1 MSRQVRS
8 LNPMPIGIG
17 VIVLVVVLMWTAL
30 NVGRLPFLGG
40 GTEYSA
46 AFSEAAGLKAGN
58 DVMVGGVKVG
68 EVSSVALEGTH
79 VRVEFTAE
87 QVRISGE
94 PRLEIGIGTLLGNK
108 FLDLDPGRGGEW
120 DPDEQIPLDL
130 TTAPYDIV
138 PAFADLTEAVGEIDT
153 AQVAEAFTTLA
164 DAFRDA
170 PPHVRGAID
179 GVSRLS
185 TTLTSRDAALSQL
198 LASTEV
204 VTATLAERREQITR
218 LMGDGSLLLDE
229 IRTRQAAISQLLT
242 ATADL
247 SVQLRGVVS
256 DNSAVIG
263 PALEQ
268 LRAVTEI
275 LEANQDDLREFLS
288 LIYPT
293 TRMLVDTTGQG
304 PWFDGILGG
313 VTPVPESDS
322 FPLAPV
328 QDVPETLGE
337 LLGIPGSAP

>member
-1 MSRQVRS
+1 MSRPVRS
-8 LNPMPIGIG
+8 MNPLPIGIG
-17 VIVLVVVLMWTAL
+17 VIGLVVVLMWTAL

-40 GTEYSA
+40 GTEYVA

-58 DVMVGGVKVG
+58 DVMVAGVKVG
-68 EVSSVALEGTH
+68 EVRSVALEGTH
-79 VRVEFTAE
+79 VRVEFSAE
-87 QVRISGE
+87 DVRLSGE
-94 PRLEIGIGTLLGNK
+94 PRLTIGIGTLLGNK
-108 FLDLDPGRGGEW
+108 YLDLQPGRGGSW
-120 DPDEQIPLDL
+120 DPDEQIPLEL
-130 TTAPYDIV
+130 TTAPYDVV
-138 PAFADLTEAVGEIDT
+138 PAFADLTEAVGQIDT

-164 DAFRDA
+164 DTFRDA
-170 PPHVRGAID
+170 PPQVRGAID

-185 TTLTSRDAALSQL
+185 TTITSRDEALSQL
-198 LASTEV
+198 LAAAET
-204 VTATLAERREQITR
+204 VTATLAERREQIIR

-229 IRTRQAAISQLLT
+229 IRSRQAAISQLLA

-256 DNSAVIG
+256 DNQAVIG
-263 PALEQ
+263 PALGQ

-275 LEANQDDLREFLS
+275 LEANQDDLREFLA

-313 VTPVPESDS
+313 VTPIPESDS

-328 QDVPETLGE
+328 QDVPGTLGE
-337 LLGIPGSAP
+337 LLGIPAGAP

>member
-1 MSRQVRS
+1 M
-8 LNPMPIGIG
+8 NPMPMGIG
-17 VIVLVVVLMWTAL
+17 VVVLVVALMWTAL
-30 NVGRLPFLGG
+30 NIGRLPFLGG
-40 GTEYSA
+40 GTEFSA

-58 DVMVGGVKVG
+58 DVMVAGVKVG
-68 EVSSVALEGTH
+68 EVRSVALEGTH
-79 VRVEFTAE
+79 VRVEFSAE
-87 QVRISGE
+87 DVRLSGE
-94 PRLEIGIGTLLGNK
+94 PRLTIGIGTLLGNK
-108 FLDLDPGRGGEW
+108 FLDLQPGRGGTW
-120 DPDEQIPLDL
+120 DPDEQIPLEL
-130 TTAPYDIV
+130 TTAPYDVV
-138 PAFADLTEAVGEIDT
+138 PAFADLTEAVGDIDT

-185 TTLTSRDAALSQL
+185 TTITSRDAALSQL
-198 LASTEV
+198 LASTQT
-204 VTATLAERREQITR
+204 VTATLAERREQITQ

-242 ATADL
+242 ATAEL

-256 DNSAVIG
+256 DNEAVIG

-275 LEANQDDLREFLS
+275 LEANQDDLREFLD

-313 VTPVPESDS
+313 VTPIPETDS
-322 FPLAPV
+322 FPIAPV
-328 QDVPETLGE
+328 EDAPETLGE
-337 LLGIPGSAP
+337 LLGIPAGTP